1 MQEGLFAKYKY
12 SRYTVMIVCL
22 HFTVLCIHNA
32 VRKLSLERSKENGP
46 TEFHP
51 ITDKGWLSL
60 QCVMFSDILLVVDFR
75 A

>member
-1 MQEGLFAKYKY
+1 MSGL
-12 SRYTVMIVCL
+12 
-22 HFTVLCIHNA
+22 TVLCIHNA